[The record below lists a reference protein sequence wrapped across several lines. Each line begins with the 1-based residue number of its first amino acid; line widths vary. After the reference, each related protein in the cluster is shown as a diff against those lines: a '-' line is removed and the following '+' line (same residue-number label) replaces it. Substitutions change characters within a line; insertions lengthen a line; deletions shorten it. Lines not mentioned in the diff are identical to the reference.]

1 MFPYQD
7 FFQNQSYNQ
16 SNQGHAPQPPQPPQP
31 PSQPPEGHTDINTIL
46 NQIMS
51 ASSKQDIDETQK
63 HSLNGHRLKPALFSV
78 LCEIKEKS
86 VLSMRH
92 LQEPQEEGPDAQIM
106 RLDNMLI
113 AEGIAGNLEHF
124 EYCDLRTRP
133 LYRVCICSI
142 YIQFYLTFI
151 KNFV

>member
-16 SNQGHAPQPPQPPQP
+16 QAAAATSPQHQPPPVT
-31 PSQPPEGHTDINTIL
+31 PSQPPEGHSDINTIL

-51 ASSKQDIDETQK
+51 ASSKQEIDETQK
-63 HSLNGHRLKPALFSV
+63 QSLNGHRLKPALFSV

-106 RLDNMLI
+106 RLDNMLV
-113 AEGIAGNLEHF
+113 AEGIAGKSTF
-124 EYCDLRTRP
+124 
-133 LYRVCICSI
+133 
-142 YIQFYLTFI
+142 YIDD
-151 KNFV
+151 